1 MEDTLKDYGDVAILT
16 ISNDYLD
23 ASNAAEV
30 REDILKQLDG
40 RSRAILDLSHVT
52 FLDSA
57 GLGGLLSCLRHIA
70 SAGGDLKLCGITEEV
85 RVLFDLIRMQRLFD
99 IFTTRDEAVLS
110 FQS

>member
-1 MEDTLKDYGDVAILT
+1 MEEMLTVHNDVAILT
-16 ISNDYLD
+16 IKNSYLD
-23 ASNAAEV
+23 ASNAAQI
-30 REDILKQLDG
+30 REDILSQLG
-40 RSRAILDLSHVT
+40 GCNRAILDLSQVT

-70 SAGGDLKLCGITEEV
+70 GAGGDLKLCGVTDEV
-85 RVLFDLIRMQRLFD
+85 RVLFDLIRMQRLFE